1 MADAHVV
8 LKPQHPLASLD
19 HAVTVEGLAVG
30 ETLTGTPTVSAQT
43 GLTVGSSPPPAISGV
58 GSNIIT
64 FFLSGGT
71 SGRRYEGELRC
82 GTNQGRTPVI
92 TWEILIYD
100 QSPNA

>member
-1 MADAHVV
+1 MPHVV
-8 LKPQHPLASLD
+8 LDTQHPLALLD
-19 HAVTVEGLAVG
+19 HAITVQGLADG

-43 GLTVGSSPPPAISGV
+43 GLTVGTSPPPAISGAA
-58 GSNIIT
+58 SNIVT

-71 SGRRYEGELRC
+71 SGRRYEGEIRC
-82 GTNQGRTPVI
+82 STNQGRAPVI